1 MTTAVRD
8 RIAARGLPLCRL
20 AALPTPLEL
29 APVLSGAVGV
39 TVLIKRDDLTGL
51 LLGGNKARKLDYL
64 CGEAL
69 AGGCDTL
76 VTGGGAGSNHVQ
88 MTAAAAV
95 RLKLG
100 CVVVCYGEAP
110 AVPSEP
116 LGLRLT
122 RRLGAEVAF
131 TGSTDRSS
139 VDLRMEEVADDLRSA
154 GHRPYV
160 IPRGGASAVG
170 AVGYALAAEELV
182 WQLAMHGN
190 ENATVL
196 LATGSCGTQAGLLAG
211 AAIVADPPEPQPAPR
226 PGRTSTPVTLEA
238 MPPPRETPPERPP
251 EKTRPER
258 PPPFRVVGV
267 PVSRP
272 PEECTERIARLATGC
287 AERLGS
293 DRVFT
298 ADDVHL
304 FGGYLGPAYGKAS
317 PEGDEAALLAART
330 EGLLLD
336 PVFTAKAMA
345 ALIAEARAGRL
356 RDPVVFLHTGG
367 TPAALAALP

>member
-1 MTTAVRD
+1 VTTAVRD
-8 RIAARGLPLCRL
+8 RIAARALPSHRL
-20 AALPTPLEL
+20 ASLPTPLEP
-29 APVLSGAVGV
+29 APGLSGVLGV
-39 TVLIKRDDLTGL
+39 NVLIKRDDLTGL
-51 LLGGNKARKLDYL
+51 LLGGNKARKLDFL
-64 CGEAL
+64 CGEAS
-69 AGGCDTL
+69 AEGCDTL
-76 VTGGGAGSNHVQ
+76 VTGGGPGSNHMQ

-95 RLKLG
+95 RLNRR
-100 CVVVCYGEAP
+100 CVLVCYGEAP
-110 AVPSEP
+110 DPEP
-116 LGLRLT
+116 LGLRLL
-122 RRLGAEVAF
+122 RRLGADVVF
-131 TGSTDRSS
+131 TGSYDRTS
-139 VDLRMEEVADDLRSA
+139 VDTRLQEVADDLRSD
-154 GHRPYV
+154 GQRPYV

-190 ENATVL
+190 MNATVL

-211 AAIVADPPEPQPAPR
+211 AAITGNPEPR
-226 PGRTSTPVTLEA
+226 
-238 MPPPRETPPERPP
+238 
-251 EKTRPER
+251 
-258 PPPFRVVGV
+258 FRVVGV

-272 PEECTERIARLATGC
+272 PEECAERVARLATGC

-298 ADDVHL
+298 DDDVHL
-304 FGGYLGPAYGKAS
+304 LGGYLGPGYGQAS
-317 PEGDEAALLAART
+317 PEGNEAAALAARA

-356 RDPVVFLHTGG
+356 TDPVVFLHTGG